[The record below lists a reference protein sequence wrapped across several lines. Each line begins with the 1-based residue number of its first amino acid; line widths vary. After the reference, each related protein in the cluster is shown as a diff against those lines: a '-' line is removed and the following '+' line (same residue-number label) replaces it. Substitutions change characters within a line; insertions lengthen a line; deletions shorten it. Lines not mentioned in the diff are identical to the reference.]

1 MECESLVEFNV
12 VIKVDDYAKERE
24 SEREKNKIK

>member
-24 SEREKNKIK
+24 REKNKIK